1 MGTTDDRDSLFL
13 RRTPSAARPE
23 DVVAPSEEA
32 LGEPA
37 GLYVDPADRPA
48 LVASRPRRW
57 VGPIVVALAI
67 VVTYAGWRALQT
79 APSPPPVVAA
89 PEPTPP
95 KRAPEV
101 AQQPAVKYP
110 LPDALSGA
118 KPDVSLPSLAD
129 SDAVLRAA
137 IVSLASNTALRNLL
151 QQSDVARRIVATI
164 DNLPRSK
171 VLWCLADDATKR
183 CLWSPATQHAPI
195 DARNGALRALHAAC
209 RAVDP
214 EELASVYGAYYPLLQ
229 EQYRAWLPGG
239 QLQRSRSG
247 RSTTC
252 SQRPFQP
259 RRRLRSLTGAW
270 TPISR
275 RARRVEDMLPQRRQ
289 SVRSAKSAIRRARA
303 TGPPDAE
310 SAWWRR
316 RRYGA
321 TPAAAGR
328 LQPAASSMRSLR

>member
-13 RRTPSAARPE
+13 RRTPPAARPE

-79 APSPPPVVAA
+79 VPSPPPVVAA

-129 SDAVLRAA
+129 SDAVP
-137 IVSLASNTALRNLL
+137 
-151 QQSDVARRIVATI
+151 ARRSFRWLRTQAAQPVAADRRRPTHRGH
-164 DNLPRSK
+164 DRQPPRSK
-171 VLWCLADDATKR
+171 APWKPLPVTPPSGASGRRRRGTRYDR
-183 CLWSPATQHAPI
+183 CPQWRGYAPYMLI
-195 DARNGALRALHAAC
+195 VA
-209 RAVDP
+209 AVDP
-214 EELASVYGAYYPLLQ
+214 KELASVYGAYYPLLQ
-229 EQYRAWLPGG
+229 EQYRALGYPAGN
-239 QLQRSRSG
+239 
-247 RSTTC
+247 
-252 SQRPFQP
+252 FND
-259 RRRLRSLTGAW
+259 
-270 TPISR
+270 
-275 RARRVEDMLPQRRQ
+275 RVIEAIDDMLAAPVPATPPALTQPK
-289 SVRSAKSAIRRARA
+289 VLYEFADPDLEARSAGQKMMLRLGAADAAKVKAKLRAIRKELAA
-303 TGPPDAE
+303 AGPPDAE
-310 SAWWRR
+310 SQ
-316 RRYGA
+316 GK
-321 TPAAAGR
+321 
-328 LQPAASSMRSLR
+328 